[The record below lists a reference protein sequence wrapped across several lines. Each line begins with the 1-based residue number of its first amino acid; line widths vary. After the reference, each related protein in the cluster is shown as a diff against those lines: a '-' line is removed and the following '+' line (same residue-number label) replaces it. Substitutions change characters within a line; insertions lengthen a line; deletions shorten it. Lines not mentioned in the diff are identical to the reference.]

1 MFEFIANF
9 KWKKQLSHNHKE
21 KNEISIL
28 TFQITSPP
36 NWKIDRLDCARRQL
50 SPPLDH
56 NNTSSYTPIANL
68 AHYSN

>member
-1 MFEFIANF
+1 MEKAI
-9 KWKKQLSHNHKE
+9 KSQSQR

-28 TFQITSPP
+28 TSQITSPP